1 MNVERLI
8 QQLRQNKGLR
18 SKRDIQP
25 AAQIFPHQ
33 PFPNLGHAAL
43 LGDDAAVLPAQNG
56 SLLMAC
62 EGMHPTL
69 VANDPWFAGWCGVL
83 VNLSDIAAM
92 GGRPIA
98 VLNSI
103 WTRRRGEL
111 ERMQAGMQTACERF
125 AVPMVGGHSNQQSP
139 YDALSVA
146 VLGVTEGPILS
157 ARAAEPGDELWW
169 LINHNGSFYKH
180 YPFWDAATA
189 APGEQLRDH
198 LALLP
203 ALAKD
208 KTIHAA
214 KDISMGGITGTTAM
228 FAEACGLTI
237 TLNRNAIRRPSGV
250 GELKWLTCFPSF
262 GFLLAVQ
269 PSKTNQLRGHLNR
282 TNNLTY
288 CPIGCFSAGEAGV
301 FINDGDSTHTLW
313 RSDEGLTGFGCA

>member
-1 MNVERLI
+1 M
-8 QQLRQNKGLR
+8 
-18 SKRDIQP
+18 
-25 AAQIFPHQ
+25 
-33 PFPNLGHAAL
+33 
-43 LGDDAAVLPAQNG
+43 
-56 SLLMAC
+56 
-62 EGMHPTL
+62 
-69 VANDPWFAGWCGVL
+69 L

-111 ERMQAGMQTACERF
+111 ERMQAGMQMACERF

-228 FAEACGLTI
+228 FASLRTDHHVESTRHQ
-237 TLNRNAIRRPSGV
+237 TTSGV
-250 GELKWLTCFPSF
+250 GELEWLTCFPSF

-269 PSKTNQLRGHLNR
+269 PSKTDQLRGHLNR
-282 TNNLTY
+282 TNNLTFSQ
-288 CPIGCFSAGEAGV
+288 IGCFSAGEAGV
-301 FINDGDSTHTLW
+301 FINDGDSAHTLW
-313 RSDEGLTGFGCA
+313 RSEEGLTGFGCA